1 MLERVSFY
9 LDKLE
14 GFGESVFLNSD
25 WIFTLKVGWVVS
37 TGEWSGHRWVRGEG
51 GGILKAMLGQEG
63 NQGAMMLACS
73 IIGLMLCQREV
84 NVIYISN
91 QIHPLSEKLS

>member
-1 MLERVSFY
+1 MDLYVKGGLGGVHWGMEWP
-9 LDKLE
+9 
-14 GFGESVFLNSD
+14 SV
-25 WIFTLKVGWVVS
+25 
-37 TGEWSGHRWVRGEG
+37 GEG
-51 GGILKAMLGQEG
+51 GGRGILKAMLGQEG